1 MFKKFIDVAG
11 WPRIII
17 GMFLMSLFG
26 AAPLFGVSVAAS
38 LSNTLERF
46 SMNGV
51 LVLAMVPMVQS
62 GCGLNFGLPLGI
74 IAGLLGATISIEIS
88 PYIASLISLAGIDP
102 YIMFNNKEALSYLA
116 SICVFAA
123 AICIAI
129 PIAAVLGYFYGQL
142 LNRVKGDEMMI
153 ATYVGFSS
161 VAFMCI
167 AWLLIPFRNPTMIWG
182 YGGAG
187 LRTTITV
194 SGLWQRVLSNFLA
207 ITIGEKGKVFNWAS
221 GTPGEDELVIKLG
234 DFVYSTGQ
242 TVQMGTFV
250 FPTGAFLFLA
260 AMCFLVWLFMKTKTG
275 SAMTAVGSNS
285 EFAHAS
291 GINVDRARII
301 SVILSTI
308 LGAVGILVYQQSF
321 GFIQLYTGPLM
332 MAFPA
337 VASILLGGA
346 SVNKASIWNVIV
358 GAFLFQGIL
367 TMTPSVINNVL
378 KSDMSEVIRIIV
390 SNGMILY
397 ALTRKVQVKR

>member
-1 MFKKFIDVAG
+1 MLKKFIDSVG

-17 GMFLMSLFG
+17 GLFLMSLFG
-26 AAPLFGVSVAAS
+26 AAPFVGVSFSAS

-46 SMNGV
+46 GMNGV

-88 PYIASLISLAGIDP
+88 PYIASLISAAGIDP
-102 YIMFNNKEALSYLA
+102 FIMAAGKQALSYFA

-123 AICIAI
+123 AILIAI

-142 LNRVKGDEMMI
+142 LNRVKGGEMMI

-161 VAFMCI
+161 VAVMCI
-167 AWLLIPFRNPTMIWG
+167 AWLLLPFQNPTMIWG
-182 YGGAG
+182 YGGSG

-194 SGLWQRVLSNFLA
+194 GGFWQRVLSGLWSIEIDWLIPAGTFPFYA
-207 ITIGEKGKVFNWAS
+207 SRDWA
-221 GTPGEDELVIKLG
+221 EHLVI
-234 DFVYSTGQ
+234 
-242 TVQMGTFV
+242 
-250 FPTGAFLFLA
+250 PTGMFLFFGV
-260 AMCFLVWLFMKTKTG
+260 MCYLVWLFMRTKTG
-275 SAMTAVGSNS
+275 TALTAVGSNP
-285 EFAHAS
+285 EFANAS
-291 GINVDRARII
+291 GIDVDRTRII
-301 SVILSTI
+301 SVVLSTI
-308 LGAVGILVYQQSF
+308 LGAIGILVYQQSF

-337 VASILLGGA
+337 VAAILLGGA

-358 GAFLFQGIL
+358 GTFLFQGIL